1 MNKIN
6 EIFSLQMGCYEPR
19 FEKGKDKV
27 ELLKSS
33 NFNNDDIKV
42 IKTIY
47 DSNSKYVVTGNEILM
62 RQVGNVE
69 FYIHESNKPT
79 YFDSTIIKLVP
90 IKNINIYYIL
100 YKLNNKALKRQIE
113 INSTGGLVGKINLS
127 EFGNMTLDLS
137 DLASHEIIGR
147 IYELKLKKLK
157 LYKRRVEL
165 EELTVN
171 YI

>member
-1 MNKIN
+1 MKKIK

-19 FEKGKDKV
+19 FEEGKDEV

-33 NFNNDDIKV
+33 NFNNNDIKL
-42 IKTIY
+42 IGTIY

-69 FYIHESNKPT
+69 FYIHESEKPT

-90 IKNINIYYIL
+90 IKDLNIYYLL
-100 YKLNNKALKRQIE
+100 YKLNSRMLKKQIE
-113 INSTGGLVGKINLS
+113 INSTGTVGTKINLS
-127 EFGNMTLDLS
+127 EFENMTLDLS
-137 DLASHEIIGR
+137 DIKHHEIIGR
-147 IYELKLKKLK
+147 IYQLKRNKVKLLKQ
-157 LYKRRVEL
+157 RIML
-165 EELTVN
+165 EELVLD